1 MAKKNSIV
9 DENEASLSTVFQD
22 GIENYDDKVELVSD
36 PCEIEELSDE
46 AKKMQ
51 ERALI
56 NARDRAMAIIDQK
69 KVPLALKEIESIESY
84 ADILND
90 SEVLERVKE
99 NVKTAQDLKYIAE
112 AQKLKLQNLQSLL
125 KMDSVNSQG
134 NAGEIFVGVEFGK
147 ENGTT
152 KIVVGKK

>member
-1 MAKKNSIV
+1 MDKYGIL
-9 DENEASLSTVFQD
+9 DENEESISDVLENE
-22 GIENYDDKVELVSD
+22 IEGYSGEVELVSE
-36 PCEIEELSDE
+36 PEVIEELSDS

-51 ERALI
+51 ERALV
-56 NARDRAMAIIDQK
+56 NARDRAMAVIDRK
-69 KVPLALKEIESIESY
+69 KVPLALKEIDSIKAY

-90 SEVLERVKE
+90 TEVLERVKG
-99 NVKTAQDLKYIAE
+99 NVNTAQDLKYIAE
-112 AQKLKLQNLQSLL
+112 AQKLKLQNLQSLM
-125 KMDSVNSQG
+125 KMDSINTSG

>member
-1 MAKKNSIV
+1 MDKYGIL
-9 DENEASLSTVFQD
+9 DENEESISDVLENE
-22 GIENYDDKVELVSD
+22 IEGYSGEVELVSE
-36 PCEIEELSDE
+36 PEVIEELSDS

-51 ERALI
+51 ERALV
-56 NARDRAMAIIDQK
+56 NARDRAMAVIDRK
-69 KVPLALKEIESIESY
+69 KVPLALKEIDSIEAY

-90 SEVLERVKE
+90 TEVLERVKG
-99 NVKTAQDLKYIAE
+99 NVNTAQDLKYIAE
-112 AQKLKLQNLQSLL
+112 AQKLKLQNLQSLM
-125 KMDSVNSQG
+125 KMDSINTSG